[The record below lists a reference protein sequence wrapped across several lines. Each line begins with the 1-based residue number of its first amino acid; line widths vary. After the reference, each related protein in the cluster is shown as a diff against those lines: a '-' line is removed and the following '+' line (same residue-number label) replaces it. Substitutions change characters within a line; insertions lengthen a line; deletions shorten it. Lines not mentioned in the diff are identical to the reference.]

1 PGLTRFLPSGTRV
14 ILDGNSGLV
23 YIRPDAHVVREYQRL
38 LASTRVRPASS
49 PPRDGV
55 DQTRDGEA
63 VNISG
68 NVSLLSDLNL
78 MSRFSIRSVALY
90 RSEFFFMIRNSFPD
104 EDTQFTVY
112 RQVMERCGAFGVTFR
127 LLDVGGD
134 KPLRYFDWGREENPS
149 LGWRSIRM
157 LLQRPEILTP
167 HLRALLR
174 AAQLGDM
181 RLVLPMIST
190 LRELRE
196 IKALL
201 HAAAREL
208 EKEKGKPIRI
218 PPVGIMI
225 EIPSTVIQI
234 EAF

>member
-1 PGLTRFLPSGTRV
+1 QAFKPHEGGDR
-14 ILDGNSGLV
+14 
-23 YIRPDAHVVREYQRL
+23 
-38 LASTRVRPASS
+38 
-49 PPRDGV
+49 
-55 DQTRDGEA
+55 TRDGHP
-63 VNISG
+63 VYVSG

-78 MSRFSIRSVALY
+78 MRRFGIRSVGLY

-112 RQVMERCGAFGVTFR
+112 RQVMERCGDFGVTFR

-134 KPLRYFDWGREENPS
+134 KPLKYFDWGREENPS

-157 LLQRPEILTP
+157 LLQRPAILTP

-174 AAQLGDM
+174 AAQLGTM
-181 RLVLPMIST
+181 RLVLPMVST
-190 LRELRE
+190 VREVRE
-196 IKALL
+196 IKTLL
-201 HAAAREL
+201 RAAAADLERER
-208 EKEKGKPIRI
+208 GVPIRI

-234 EAF
+234 

>member
-1 PGLTRFLPSGTRV
+1 
-14 ILDGNSGLV
+14 
-23 YIRPDAHVVREYQRL
+23 
-38 LASTRVRPASS
+38 
-49 PPRDGV
+49 
-55 DQTRDGEA
+55 
-63 VNISG
+63 
-68 NVSLLSDLNL
+68 
-78 MSRFSIRSVALY
+78 
-90 RSEFFFMIRNSFPD
+90 
-104 EDTQFTVY
+104 
-112 RQVMERCGAFGVTFR
+112 
-127 LLDVGGD
+127 
-134 KPLRYFDWGREENPS
+134 
-149 LGWRSIRM
+149 M

-201 HAAAREL
+201 HAAAHDL
-208 EKEKGKPIRI
+208 EREKGRKLRI

-234 EAF
+234 EAFLA